1 MSDETIGERFLME
14 KLFSFAKDQGH
25 LAARQDS
32 AEKAIDRLGDEIVK
46 AQNHSALHISGEMM
60 RLEQRIDTKLEVD
73 RAQTRRQLQAMS
85 DASQEATKI
94 LMRTIVGVG
103 LAIVA
108 GLGALEH
115 IDTITQ
121 VLEIFRR

>member
-1 MSDETIGERFLME
+1 MTDANGDRFFVE
-14 KLFSFAKDQGH
+14 KLFSFAEEQGR
-25 LAARQDS
+25 LSARQDS
-32 AEKAIDRLGDEIVK
+32 ADKAIDRLGDEIVK

-85 DASQEATKI
+85 DASQEATKT
-94 LMRTIVGVG
+94 LMRVIVGVG
-103 LAIVA
+103 VAIVA

-121 VLEIFRR
+121 VLEMFRR